1 MIKNPIIKF
10 AVLNV
15 HNTILFDHFIRY
27 LHKFNIKS
35 ILIIKYKRAKINLNI
50 LRYYQINFDIVSAI
64 DKDDLL
70 NNLFYFRK
78 KLPKIFFNFDT
89 SFFLNQ
95 NLFKFK
101 NKFKKKNKKLL
112 YFLNKSYYFKFN
124 LFRKSEL
131 NFYKKIQKEN
141 FPKSKLLKVDISKN
155 QFFCL
160 KKNKN
165 KNQILKFFRKIN
177 SKSVIL
183 DRDGVINKDFG
194 YISNIKKLDWINGFT
209 KAIKFF
215 NDNNYNIFVASNQ
228 SGIARGYFKEQDVFN
243 IHSYIKDYLQLKDL
257 YINQIYFCPYFK
269 EGTIKKYQIDS
280 YLRKPKIGMYL
291 QIKKNWLI
299 SNKNTKMIGDRN
311 SDILF
316 AKNAGI
322 KGLLFK
328 QNNLFNFVK
337 KYF

>member
-1 MIKNPIIKF
+1 MNKNPIIKF

-15 HNTILFDHFIRY
+15 HNTILFDYFIRY

-35 ILIIKYKRAKINLNI
+35 ILIIKYKRANINLNI
-50 LRYYQINFDIVSAI
+50 LRDYQIKFDIVNAI

-70 NNLFYFRK
+70 NNLIYFRK
-78 KLPKIFFNFDT
+78 KLPDIFFNFDT

-101 NKFKKKNKKLL
+101 NKFKKKNKKLI

-124 LFRKSEL
+124 LFRKCEL

-141 FPKSKLLKVDISKN
+141 FPKSKLLKIEIGKTQV
-155 QFFCL
+155 FCL
-160 KKNKN
+160 NKNKN
-165 KNQILKFFRKIN
+165 KNKILKFFRKIN
-177 SKSVIL
+177 SKNVIL

-269 EGTIKKYQIDS
+269 EGTIKKYKIDS
-280 YLRKPKIGMYL
+280 HLRKPKIGMYL

-299 SNKNTKMIGDRN
+299 NNKNTKMIGDRN

-328 QNNLFNFVK
+328 NNNLFNFVK

>member
-1 MIKNPIIKF
+1 MNKNTIIKF

-15 HNTILFDHFIRY
+15 HNTILFDYFIRY

-35 ILIIKYKRAKINLNI
+35 ILIIKYKRANINLNI
-50 LRYYQINFDIVSAI
+50 LRDYQIKFDIVNAI

-70 NNLFYFRK
+70 NNLNYFRK
-78 KLPKIFFNFDT
+78 KLPDIFFNFDT

-101 NKFKKKNKKLL
+101 NKFKKKNKKLI

-124 LFRKSEL
+124 LFRKCEL

-141 FPKSKLLKVDISKN
+141 FPKSKLLKIEIGKTQV
-155 QFFCL
+155 FCL
-160 KKNKN
+160 NKNKN
-165 KNQILKFFRKIN
+165 KNKILKFFRKIN
-177 SKSVIL
+177 SKNVIL

-269 EGTIKKYQIDS
+269 EGTIKKYKIDS
-280 YLRKPKIGMYL
+280 HLRKPKIGMYL

-299 SNKNTKMIGDRN
+299 NNKNTKMIGDRN

-328 QNNLFNFVK
+328 NNNLFNFVK